1 MSEKGILIKKRPR
14 LKNPILMAGF
24 DGWGNAMNISR
35 GMVSYLIRKLKAT
48 YFARLDPDMYYHYDE
63 SRPFVDIKDGELISF
78 SPPGG
83 SFYAVRSETG
93 KNDLIIL
100 RADEPNL
107 RWFHFA
113 NALFSLCKEL
123 EVKRV
128 ITLGS
133 MYDNVLHTDRI
144 LSGISSSEDSSARLK
159 EKKIAPVS
167 YQGPSAI
174 HAILMSE
181 GLKRGF
187 ESISLWCHCPY
198 YLQGATHFGL
208 LSHLGLTL
216 SSLGGFELD
225 VTELETSWAELNDQI
240 QALIESTPEL
250 QSVID
255 ELHKAKMRGSWER
268 MRESAKKGDKVINLK
283 DFLPPE

>member
-1 MSEKGILIKKRPR
+1 MSEKGILIKKLPR
-14 LKNPILMAGF
+14 LKNPILVAGF
-24 DGWGNAMNISR
+24 DGWGNAMNLSR
-35 GMVSYLIRKLKAT
+35 GMVGYLIRKLKAT

-63 SRPFVDIKDGELISF
+63 NRPFVNIKDGELISL

-83 SFYAVRSETG
+83 SFYAARSETG
-93 KNDLIIL
+93 KNDLVIL

-107 RWFHFA
+107 RWLHFA
-113 NALFSLCKEL
+113 KALYSLCKEL
-123 EVKRV
+123 DVKTV

-144 LSGISSSEDSSARLK
+144 LSGISSSEGLNAWLK
-159 EKKIAPVS
+159 EKKIASVS

-174 HAILMSE
+174 HSTLMFE
-181 GLKRGF
+181 GRKRGF
-187 ESISLWCHCPY
+187 ENISLWCHCPY
-198 YLQGATHFGL
+198 YLQGATHYGL
-208 LSHLGLTL
+208 LSYLGLML

-225 VTELETSWAELNDQI
+225 VTELETSWVELNDQI

-255 ELHKAKMRGSWER
+255 ELRKAKMRGSWER
-268 MRESAKKGDKVINLK
+268 MKERTKKGDKVINLK

>member
-1 MSEKGILIKKRPR
+1 MLVV
-14 LKNPILMAGF
+14 GF

-35 GMVSYLIRKLKAT
+35 GMVSYLIRKLKAE

-63 SRPFVDIKDGELISF
+63 SRPFVNIKDGELISL

-83 SFYAVRSETG
+83 SFYAARSETG
-93 KNDLIIL
+93 KNDLVIL

-107 RWFHFA
+107 RWIHFA
-113 NALFSLCKEL
+113 KALFLLCREL
-123 EVKRV
+123 DVKCV
-128 ITLGS
+128 VSLGS

-144 LSGISSSEDSSARLK
+144 LSGISSSKEFSDWLK

-174 HAILMSE
+174 HSILMSE
-181 GLKRGF
+181 GRKRGF
-187 ESISLWCHCPY
+187 ESTSLWCHCPY
-198 YLQGATHFGL
+198 YLQGATHYGL

-225 VTELETSWAELNDQI
+225 VSELETSWAELNDQI
-240 QALIESTPEL
+240 QALIEGTPEL

-255 ELHKAKMRGSWER
+255 ELHKAKRRGSWER
-268 MRESAKKGDKVINLK
+268 IRESAKKGDKVINLK
-283 DFLPPE
+283 DFLPPV

>member
-1 MSEKGILIKKRPR
+1 MSEKGILVKKRPR
-14 LKNPILMAGF
+14 LKNPMLVVGF

-63 SRPFVDIKDGELISF
+63 SRPFVNIKDGELISL

-83 SFYAVRSETG
+83 SFYAAPSKTG
-93 KNDLIIL
+93 KNDLVIL

-107 RWFHFA
+107 RWLHFA
-113 NALFSLCKEL
+113 KALFSLCRDL
-123 EVKRV
+123 DVRTV
-128 ITLGS
+128 FTLGS

-144 LSGISSSEDSSARLK
+144 LSGMSSSEALSARLK
-159 EKKIAPVS
+159 EKKIASIS
-167 YQGPSAI
+167 YQGPGAI
-174 HAILMSE
+174 HATLMSE
-181 GLKRGF
+181 GRNSGF

-198 YLQGATHFGL
+198 YLQGATHYGL
-208 LSHLGLTL
+208 LSHLGLML
-216 SSLGGFELD
+216 ASLGGFELD

-240 QALIESTPEL
+240 QALIENTPEL

-255 ELHKAKMRGSWER
+255 ELRKAKMRGSWER
-268 MRESAKKGDKVINLK
+268 MRESSKKGDKVINLK